1 MSQIAVAAT
10 GCTGAGGGTGGQN
23 ALGKSPA
30 TITTTAKSLGRGV
43 RARGGDKHRWA
54 KLADAEHDVEG
65 RADYPLRSTQETVG
79 YSDTD
84 LSGSS
89 DSDDQ
94 RWKGRKRSAL

>member
-1 MSQIAVAAT
+1 MSQVAVAAL
-10 GCTGAGGGTGGQN
+10 GCPCAGGGTGGQN

-65 RADYPLRSTQETVG
+65 RADYPLRST
-79 YSDTD
+79 TD

-94 RWKGRKRSAL
+94 QWKGRKRSAL